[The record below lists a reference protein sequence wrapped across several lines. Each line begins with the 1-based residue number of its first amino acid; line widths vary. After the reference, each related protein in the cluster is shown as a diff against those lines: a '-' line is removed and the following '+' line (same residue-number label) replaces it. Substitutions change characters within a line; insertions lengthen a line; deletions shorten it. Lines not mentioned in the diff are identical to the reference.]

1 MLEDSSIF
9 HFPAHFRLHYLS
21 LFKLSRRKL
30 GGGGRGPGLA
40 RQSKTQKPMAKFEAK
55 NEIKDG
61 EIRAEKQEKLQS
73 RKAIFP

>member
-1 MLEDSSIF
+1 
-9 HFPAHFRLHYLS
+9 
-21 LFKLSRRKL
+21 L